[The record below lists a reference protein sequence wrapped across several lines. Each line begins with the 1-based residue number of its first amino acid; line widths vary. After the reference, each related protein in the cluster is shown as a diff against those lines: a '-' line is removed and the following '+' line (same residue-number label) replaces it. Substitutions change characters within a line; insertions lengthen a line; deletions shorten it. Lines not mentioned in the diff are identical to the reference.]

1 MGSEQSISRSSF
13 QNIDQKNQKYSNNK
27 EKQKN
32 FQLSKLP
39 NNKLRKQ
46 AFNAV
51 WSINYSQTLPPTPRQ
66 KFFYVYDQQ
75 NECSYIGYGIDAS
88 GEDLNDIWKI
98 DLNDLSWT
106 HLPIDTSSIEPRH
119 GSTALLIDQL
129 IYVYGGCS
137 NNEYLSDLH
146 IIDLEKMKAYRP
158 MKGDSDEPP
167 PRVGQA
173 MGRHGC
179 NIAIWGGNNQTL
191 LDDLWI
197 YCVPT
202 GRWKQLQSGVAG
214 RTQAAFTC
222 DENSLFISCSSKL
235 DDMIRF
241 DWDLMSIEQIP
252 VTGNMPPFELKGAM
266 IVSVGQ
272 YIFLVG
278 GFLDGI
284 KYSIV
289 RGYDTVR
296 KWWFVVHITPDDET
310 TTVADGSIDS
320 NGIFMVPRISYG
332 GIAYQQSTRQIVVFL
347 GQPVIE
353 PPPLFSLSIGE
364 PLAYLHLQSDMLA
377 MLSLSSYL
385 Y

>member
-1 MGSEQSISRSSF
+1 MGSEQSSSQSSF
-13 QNIDQKNQKYSNNK
+13 QNIDYKYSNKSNKSNIK
-27 EKQKN
+27 EKQSFK
-32 FQLSKLP
+32 LSKIP

-46 AFNAV
+46 AFHAT
-51 WSINYSQTLPPTPRQ
+51 WSINYSESLSPTPRQ
-66 KFFYVYDQQ
+66 QFFSVYDQE
-75 NECSYIGYGIDAS
+75 NDCAFIGYGIDS
-88 GEDLNDIWKI
+88 NGEELNDIWKI
-98 DLNDLSWT
+98 DFNGYKWT
-106 HLPIDTSSIEPRH
+106 HLPIDTSSIQPRF
-119 GSTALLIDQL
+119 GSTAVLIDKL

-137 NNEYLSDLH
+137 KQEYLSDLH
-146 IIDLEKMKAYRP
+146 IIDLDKMKAYRP

-167 PRVGQA
+167 PRLGQA

-202 GRWKQLQSGVAG
+202 GRWKQIESGVVG
-214 RTQAAFTC
+214 RTQAAFTS
-222 DENSLFISCSSKL
+222 DESSLLITCSSKL

-284 KYSIV
+284 KYNII

-296 KWWFVVHITPDDET
+296 KWWFVVHVTPDDET
-310 TTVADGSIDS
+310 TTIADGSIDS
-320 NGIFMVPRISYG
+320 NGIFMVPRTSYG
-332 GIAYQQSTRQIVVFL
+332 GIAYRESTRQIVVFL

-353 PPPLFSLSIGE
+353 PPPLFILSMGE
-364 PLAYLHLQSDMLA
+364 PLAYLHLQSDMIS
-377 MLSLSSYL
+377 MLNPSY
-385 Y
+385 